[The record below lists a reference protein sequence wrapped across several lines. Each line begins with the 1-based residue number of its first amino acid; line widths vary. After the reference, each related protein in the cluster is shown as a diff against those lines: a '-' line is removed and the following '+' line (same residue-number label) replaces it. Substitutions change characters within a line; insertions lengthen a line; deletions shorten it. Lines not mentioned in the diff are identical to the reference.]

1 LKAKRRRKEKK
12 QFEAY
17 KEFKQKLEASERNYS
32 TKPRDRGESESSS
45 TVRHNQMANFMTVEG
60 RESEMKILN

>member
-1 LKAKRRRKEKK
+1 MKQEELKKKEKEKKRQDELLKAKKRRKEKK

-17 KEFKQKLEASERNYS
+17 REFKQKLEASERNYS

-45 TVRHNQMANFMTVEG
+45 TTRKN
-60 RESEMKILN
+60 

>member
-17 KEFKQKLEASERNYS
+17 KEFKQKLEASERN
-32 TKPRDRGESESSS
+32 
-45 TVRHNQMANFMTVEG
+45 
-60 RESEMKILN
+60 